1 MHNTITISKRNPIKA
16 KLRGQQ
22 LVRIPR
28 IFRRKNLPNCSESK
42 VVNIAYWTNVCTNVF
57 WHLTIRLILKSLD
70 KLHFWE
76 LLTKYDLTF
85 FPKAKIKAMF
95 LFLKI
100 IEILVPKKV
109 HITYSKSSSSILSN
123 ISNSTSCSS
132 STLFI
137 SSSMVSYQ
145 KWCGFEACFFV
156 QQKKVIFWSLNTK
169 WQLGHFESWDY
180 YYTAAAPCVSVR
192 RKVPCDLKKIA
203 VPSID
208 ELNQVFSH

>member
-1 MHNTITISKRNPIKA
+1 MYKCILAPDNTPYLEKSWQASFLSVRKRKMILPFFLRQ
-16 KLRGQQ
+16 KLR
-22 LVRIPR
+22 LCFYFLR
-28 IFRRKNLPNCSESK
+28 SSK
-42 VVNIAYWTNVCTNVF
+42 FQCQKDI
-57 WHLTIRLILKSLD
+57 
-70 KLHFWE
+70 
-76 LLTKYDLTF
+76 
-85 FPKAKIKAMF
+85 
-95 LFLKI
+95 
-100 IEILVPKKV
+100 

-145 KWCGFEACFFV
+145 KWCGFEACFFFV

-192 RKVPCDLKKIA
+192 RKVPCDLKKFA